1 MSQAHNSSLLDKWTQ
16 FWKDWPHC
24 IQELH
29 PIHSALLSYRL
40 NEVTFVMGL
49 DGYLSS
55 VDLRSLILDKFKIY
69 LKHMGSLFQ
78 SKFIFFKSK

>member
-1 MSQAHNSSLLDKWTQ
+1 MDTILERLASLHTGTT
-16 FWKDWPHC
+16 
-24 IQELH
+24 